1 MDWLSFTMIWFDCN
15 ASVIVCRGMPG
26 MMVRVQVSSDDV
38 VVVKEVIEKSR
49 GPVFANVGSGKAGW
63 DITVCYMKGWVCI

>member
-1 MDWLSFTMIWFDCN
+1 
-15 ASVIVCRGMPG
+15 